1 MKLSSRLV
9 QWRPFRRLL
18 KPLSLISWQVS
29 CYHNPLQSVIIAILI
44 YIIVVNMAVIHAKR
58 VTIQK
63 KDMEFIH
70 DIHQMMTGFK
80 FPGEK

>member
-1 MKLSSRLV
+1 M
-9 QWRPFRRLL
+9 
-18 KPLSLISWQVS
+18 
-29 CYHNPLQSVIIAILI
+29 QSVIIAILI